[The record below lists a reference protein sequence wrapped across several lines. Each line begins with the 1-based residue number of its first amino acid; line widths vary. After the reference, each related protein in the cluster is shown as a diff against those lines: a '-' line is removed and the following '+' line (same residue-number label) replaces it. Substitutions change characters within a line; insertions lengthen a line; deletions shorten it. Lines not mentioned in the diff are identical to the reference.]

1 LDDTSRVLNKY
12 FSIQI
17 EEHFE
22 EQNTYESR
30 FRGSVRVIGTLDAG
44 ESWLKNGVSLK
55 SITFMEKFQEPAE
68 SVSMP
73 QTLILAF

>member
-1 LDDTSRVLNKY
+1 
-12 FSIQI
+12 
-17 EEHFE
+17 
-22 EQNTYESR
+22 
-30 FRGSVRVIGTLDAG
+30 VIGTLDAG
-44 ESWLKNGVSLK
+44 ESWLKNGVRLK